1 MEKLKPL
8 TPWQQKMAH
17 TAYEKAKAFGDP
29 DPVGFVSQ
37 LMAESQMD
45 PNAASSAD
53 ARGLAQFIPGT
64 AKRFG
69 LTDPTD
75 PLASMDAALKYRSVI
90 RKYNRKRGIT
100 GEDYVWAGY
109 NAGEGAAAQAR
120 HGYAETRGYVNRIEA
135 YKPQFAAIL
144 GQPYDA
150 SVEAQPPSGGMPS
163 GGMPSGGM
171 PSGGAAF
178 YGGGSSRNPIVRGGN
193 ASDTMMRSLFA
204 AETPASPSMSAT
216 QDPDSVIE
224 SMFQNYIASVM
235 GSSYAN

>member
-17 TAYEKAKAFGDP
+17 TAFEKAKAFGDP

-45 PNAASSAD
+45 PNAVSSAD

-69 LTDPTD
+69 LTNPTD

-150 SVEAQPPSGGMPS
+150 SVEATPPSGGMPS
-163 GGMPSGGM
+163 GG
-171 PSGGAAF
+171 ATF
-178 YGGGSSRNPIVRGGN
+178 YEGGSSRNPIVRGGN

-235 GSSYAN
+235 GTSYAS